1 MRPTINN
8 RKIVAFDEMDIF
20 FKDGVGILLTK
31 SKAIKTVRKGV
42 KLLTSIFKL
51 RSLNSKINGVNI
63 NNPPAGDGTP
73 SKKLFF
79 HSCWFSTFVKL
90 NLANLSTQQTE

>member
-1 MRPTINN
+1 MRPIINN
-8 RKIVAFDEMDIF
+8 RKIVALDEMDIL

-31 SKAIKTVRKGV
+31 SKAIIAVRKGV

-63 NNPPAGDGTP
+63 I
-73 SKKLFF
+73 
-79 HSCWFSTFVKL
+79 HSQEKRLMIRGV
-90 NLANLSTQQTE
+90 

>member
-1 MRPTINN
+1 MRPATNN

-31 SKAIKTVRKGV
+31 SKAIKIVRKGV
-42 KLLTSIFKL
+42 KLLISIFKL
-51 RSLNSKINGVNI
+51 RALNSKINGVNI

-73 SKKLFF
+73 SKKLSLQDGSFPEL
-79 HSCWFSTFVKL
+79 TL
-90 NLANLSTQQTE
+90 NLANLKATQTT

>member
-1 MRPTINN
+1 MRPATNN

-31 SKAIKTVRKGV
+31 SKAMRTVRKGV

-51 RSLNSKINGVNI
+51 RALNSKINGVSI

-79 HSCWFSTFVKL
+79 HSS
-90 NLANLSTQQTE
+90 

>member
-1 MRPTINN
+1 MRPAPSK
-8 RKIVAFDEMDIF
+8 RKIVAFDEMDIL

-31 SKAIKTVRKGV
+31 SKAMKTVRKGV

-51 RSLNSKINGVNI
+51 RALNSKINGVNI
-63 NNPPAGDGTP
+63 NSPPAGEGTP

-79 HSCWFSTFVKL
+79 HSS
-90 NLANLSTQQTE
+90 

>member
-1 MRPTINN
+1 MRPATNS
-8 RKIVAFDEMDIF
+8 RKIVAFEEMDIF

-42 KLLTSIFKL
+42 KLLISIFKL
-51 RSLNSKINGVNI
+51 RALNSKINGVNI

-79 HSCWFSTFVKL
+79 HSL
-90 NLANLSTQQTE
+90 

>member
-1 MRPTINN
+1 MSPTTNN
-8 RKIVAFDEMDIF
+8 RKIVAFDEMDIL

-31 SKAIKTVRKGV
+31 SKAIRTVRKGV
-42 KLLTSIFKL
+42 KLLASILKL
-51 RSLNSKINGVNI
+51 KSLNSKINGVNI

-79 HSCWFSTFVKL
+79 QSS
-90 NLANLSTQQTE
+90 

>member
-1 MRPTINN
+1 MRPATNS

-31 SKAIKTVRKGV
+31 SKAMRTVRKGV

-51 RSLNSKINGVNI
+51 LSLIHI
-63 NNPPAGDGTP
+63 
-73 SKKLFF
+73 
-79 HSCWFSTFVKL
+79 
-90 NLANLSTQQTE
+90 

>member
-1 MRPTINN
+1 MRPIANS
-8 RKIVAFDEMDIF
+8 RKIVAFDEMDIL

-31 SKAIKTVRKGV
+31 SKAIRTVRKGV
-42 KLLTSIFKL
+42 KLLTSKFKL
-51 RSLNSKINGVNI
+51 KSLNSKINGVKI

-79 HSCWFSTFVKL
+79 QSL
-90 NLANLSTQQTE
+90 